1 MVFTETVASQ
11 PGSRS
16 AGVLTKASAYSAPA
30 SLTSLRAKHPEF
42 PPISI
47 EPSMG
52 AVKPKEMQNFNVR
65 FSPLQVAQF
74 QGRLLCRY
82 SNKELCCERDKH
94 NSCHFCVDM
103 YKKNLRI

>member
-1 MVFTETVASQ
+1 MSICVVFTETLASQ

-16 AGVLTKASAYSAPA
+16 AGVLTKACAYSAPA
-30 SLTSLRAKHPEF
+30 SLTSLQTMNPEF

-52 AVKPKEMQNFNVR
+52 AIKPDEMQKFNVR

-82 SNKELCCERDKH
+82 SNKERCCEKR
-94 NSCHFCVDM
+94 
-103 YKKNLRI
+103 